1 MIHVCA
7 SPYLY
12 LPGRSCKKR
21 SGTRTQETPSSTNH
35 ASLCIL
41 GEANPQEESGL
52 KMQRAL
58 DKDLVCTGI
67 CENRLTATWWDHC

>member
-1 MIHVCA
+1 MSVPPPTCTCQVEA
-7 SPYLY
+7 AKSAAV
-12 LPGRSCKKR
+12 PGLKKHR
-21 SGTRTQETPSSTNH
+21 WSSTNH